1 MIIIYD
7 SLRSLRDDDIELL
20 DDSDEL
26 DSNNY
31 FNILISSSTLS
42 NDLEKKFVRYNKLLP
57 SNRMSEF
64 IKKNKNHIEIV
75 NRYLET
81 YLNKFDIQLAL
92 GTIHLANMLKDVRI
106 IFNDVDILYVNH
118 IKDFTVE
125 KEKDV
130 KLFFSVNEE

>member
-81 YLNKFDIQLAL
+81 YLNKFDIQLTL

-118 IKDFTVE
+118 IKDFIVE

>member
-118 IKDFTVE
+118 IKDFIVE

>member
-64 IKKNKNHIEIV
+64 IKKNKNHVEVV
-75 NRYLET
+75 NRYLES

-92 GTIHLANMLKDVRI
+92 GTIHLANMLRDVRI
-106 IFNDVDILYVNH
+106 IFNDVDLLYVNH
-118 IKDFTVE
+118 VKDFIVK